1 MSPRGSL
8 GVGAGAGGREL
19 DLLLHFSV
27 NLKVLNSHVSCVYRK
42 VLSLSTRR
50 CPGDAPPGPQEAD
63 SVSGPGFVG
72 CGWKAGPQHF
82 TGDTQ
87 SLVSSVSCE
96 CVRDSR
102 VPPQIGAS
110 GGLSRPGRER
120 PVAMPSLPPHV
131 PRPSRPGRRSFGFV
145 LFCPPDVFS
154 GRRRHRRAPSYMLN

>member
-27 NLKVLNSHVSCVYRK
+27 NLKVLNSHVSFVYRK

-50 CPGDAPPGPQEAD
+50 RPGDAPPGPQEAD
-63 SVSGPGFVG
+63 SVSGPGFVV

-87 SLVSSVSCE
+87 SLVSGVSCE
-96 CVRDSR
+96 CARDSR
-102 VPPQIGAS
+102 VPPTNRT
-110 GGLSRPGRER
+110 LSRPQPAGQGKDGSN
-120 PVAMPSLPPHV
+120 ALPPSSCT
-131 PRPSRPGRRSFGFV
+131 PAFPSRTPFVRICIVLPSRRIFWPTTSPCTE
-145 LFCPPDVFS
+145 L
-154 GRRRHRRAPSYMLN
+154 HA